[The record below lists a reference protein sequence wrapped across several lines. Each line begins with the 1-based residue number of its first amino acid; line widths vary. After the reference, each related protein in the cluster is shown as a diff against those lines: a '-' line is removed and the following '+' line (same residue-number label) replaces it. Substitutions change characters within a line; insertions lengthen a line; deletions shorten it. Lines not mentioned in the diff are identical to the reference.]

1 MRIVGILL
9 ALVGWLIPV
18 VGLTVTQSLTARFV
32 LVVLGI
38 GISLTGILGVLNKAH
53 LKNAI
58 WKG

>member
-1 MRIVGILL
+1 MRIVGLLL

-32 LVVLGI
+32 LVLFGI
-38 GISLTGILGVLNKAH
+38 GISLVGILAVLNKAH

-58 WKG
+58 WKA

>member
-1 MRIVGILL
+1 MRIVGVLL
-9 ALVGWLIPV
+9 ALVGWLIPL

-58 WKG
+58 WKV

>member
-18 VGLTVTQSLTARFV
+18 VALTATQSLTARFV

>member
-9 ALVGWLIPV
+9 ALAGWLIPV
-18 VGLTVTQSLTARFV
+18 VGLTVTQSLTARFF

-38 GISLTGILGVLNKAH
+38 GISLTGILGVLSKAH

-58 WKG
+58 WKA

>member
-9 ALVGWLIPV
+9 ALAGWLIPL

-38 GISLTGILGVLNKAH
+38 GISLIGILGVLNKAH

-58 WKG
+58 WKV

>member
-9 ALVGWLIPV
+9 ALAGWLIPL

-58 WKG
+58 WKV